1 MKQTPSIQKHLE
13 WKGKVE
19 TRVKAPVDT
28 EEALALAYTP
38 GVADVC
44 LAIKEDIN
52 NSYLLT
58 GRANAVAVIT
68 DGTAILGL
76 GNIGPVAG
84 MPVMEGKCAL
94 FKQFGGVDAIPLCL
108 KTTDTEEIIRTIK
121 LLEGSFGGINLEDI
135 SAPRCFEIETRLK
148 KELDI
153 PVFHDDQHGTAIVVG
168 AALINGLKVVGKSIE
183 NVTVVVNGA
192 GAAGI
197 SIGKYLLKMGVKDL
211 IFVDRFG
218 IICEGD
224 SFESKTHE
232 EVSHISNK
240 HHLKGTLKDALVGA
254 DVFVG
259 VSVGNIVTK
268 KMVESMNDKAIVFA
282 MANPIPEIAPDL
294 AKEAGAAVVGTGSSK
309 HPNQINNALVFPG
322 LFRGALDVRASD
334 INLEMM
340 MAASKAIAK
349 TVPEDK
355 LSAQYIIPKAVDKTA
370 HENVA
375 KAVKMAAINSGVAR
389 VIN

>member
-240 HHLKGTLKDALVGA
+240 HHLKGALKDALVGA

-340 MAASKAIAK
+340 MAASKAIAE

-389 VIN
+389 LIN

>member
-224 SFESKTHE
+224 SFENKAHE

-389 VIN
+389 LIN